1 MFRAVSISVVT
12 SCLLTTASPAQA
24 HFGAIPEALSV
35 FLPADPGSDA
45 IGLEASF
52 GLLLGDETG
61 QFQWLCHEN
70 IINIGAIVTPRY
82 AMNSEGVILGTTGVL
97 NSSRDPSETL
107 YRTTDNCNWLTTSGL
122 TDQVVTDMAFSTV
135 NPQRAIAS
143 TATLQAGAV
152 NGLFYSD
159 DAGATWQ
166 ASDTTSS
173 ERLFRNVYFGD
184 DGTAWAT
191 ASFFNPLGSWI
202 YRSDDGGVTWVENE
216 IVYEAKGSR
225 QVLLDVLIAT
235 GSGPQV
241 WVRIDAPI
249 MDRLLYSSDGG
260 ETFTEIF
267 EVTTDLKIGTRTD
280 DGRIW
285 LVDAYGRLL
294 FAEPSGSIDVTEG
307 GPSASG
313 TASDARGLFVSTRV
327 QNEPFALLHTEDG
340 LTYEGLFV
348 LNDTSPPPTC
358 DPGSHSVQRCEPYW
372 DALQIS
378 LSGGDDDDSA
388 GDDDDSEGDDDD
400 SSGENNGSGCCASSD
415 DDGSPASAAAFLFL
429 LGSLGSLRRRNTRV
443 A

>member
-1 MFRAVSISVVT
+1 MSRIASISLIM
-12 SCLLTTASPAQA
+12 SFALAASSPAQA

-35 FLPADPGSDA
+35 FVSSDPGSDA

-52 GLLLGDETG
+52 GLLMGDDSG
-61 QFQWLCHEN
+61 VFQWLCHEN

-82 AMNSEGVILGTTGVL
+82 SMNSEGVILGTTGVL
-97 NSSRDPSETL
+97 NSSRDQSETL

-122 TDQVVTDMAFSTV
+122 TDQVVTDMAFSSSD
-135 NPQRAIAS
+135 PQRAIAS
-143 TATLQAGAV
+143 TATLQSGAI
-152 NGLFYSD
+152 NGLYYSD

-166 ASDTTSS
+166 ASDTTSA

-191 ASFFNPLGSWI
+191 ASFFNPLGAWL
-202 YRSDDGGVTWVENE
+202 YRSDDGGLTWVETE
-216 IVYEAKGSR
+216 IIYEAKGSR

-260 ETFTEIF
+260 STFTEIF
-267 EVTTDLKIGTRTD
+267 EVTTDIKVGTRTD

-294 FAEPSGSIDVTEG
+294 SAAPSASIEVTEA

-313 TASDARGLFVSTRV
+313 TTSDARGLFVSTRV
-327 QNEPFALLHTEDG
+327 QNEHFALMHSQDG
-340 LTYEGLFV
+340 TSYEGLFV
-348 LNDTSPPPTC
+348 LADTSAPPTC
-358 DPGSHSVQRCEPYW
+358 DPGSHSAQRCEPNW
-372 DALQIS
+372 EALHTS
-378 LSGGDDDDSA
+378 LAGGDDDDSA
-388 GDDDDSEGDDDD
+388 GDDDDS
-400 SSGENNGSGCCASSD
+400 SGEDNGGGCCAASEESNSGSS
-415 DDGSPASAAAFLFL
+415 AAFLFL
-429 LGSLGSLRRRNTRV
+429 LASLGSLRRRSPLS